1 MTGRDEAVAFLE
13 ERGAG
18 QVEHLASDL
27 LTHLFGTEQKA
38 RSLGA
43 SEPVALAAL
52 CHAAYG
58 TDGFAPKLLEL
69 DERQALR
76 DAIGDEAEAHVYR
89 YASCDRSAT
98 YPHLGAAPMVL
109 ADRFTEE
116 VHPLTAPEA
125 EAFALVTAAN
135 ELDLVDR
142 YDFPEASVQEI
153 HELVTALR
161 PHAPALQSVVL
172 PL

>member
-1 MTGRDEAVAFLE
+1 MTSGRDEAVAFLE

-27 LTHLFGTEQKA
+27 LTHLFGTEQRA
-38 RSLGA
+38 RAFGA

-76 DAIGDEAEAHVYR
+76 AAIGTEAEAHVYR
-89 YASCDRSAT
+89 YAACDRDET
-98 YPHLGAAPMVL
+98 YSHLGAERMVL
-109 ADRFTEE
+109 ADRFTGQVET
-116 VHPLTAPEA
+116 LTAPEA
-125 EAFALVTAAN
+125 EAFALITAAN

-142 YDFPEASVQEI
+142 YDFPDESVQSI
-153 HELVTALR
+153 NQLVTALR
-161 PHAPALQSVVL
+161 PYATGIP
-172 PL
+172 PG